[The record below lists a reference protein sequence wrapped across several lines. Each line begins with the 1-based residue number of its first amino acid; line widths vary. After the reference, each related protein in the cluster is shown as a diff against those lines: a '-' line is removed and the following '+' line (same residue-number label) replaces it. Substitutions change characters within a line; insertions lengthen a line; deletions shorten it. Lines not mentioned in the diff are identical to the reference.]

1 MLAAITQTPELV
13 LDKDE
18 ARKLSDA
25 AAEVARQY
33 AVAFDPKKVAVVNL
47 FATAGFIYGP
57 RIVAWRQR
65 RKNQKATL
73 QKPVHEWNRDAA
85 GAIVIPPKP
94 GDIRQPAPPA
104 KVNSAPIPHE
114 YAPSQIWPEGAADF
128 PGVG

>member
-33 AVAFDPKKVAVVNL
+33 AVAFDPRKVAVVNL

-65 RKNQKATL
+65 RKNKAIL
-73 QKPVHEWNRDAA
+73 QKPAHEWNRDAA
-85 GAIVIPPKP
+85 GAIVIQPKP
-94 GDIRQPAPPA
+94 GDIKQPPPPP
-104 KVNSAPIPHE
+104 KVNSAPAPQE
-114 YAPSQIWPEGAADF
+114 YAPSQLWPEGAADF

>member
-33 AVAFDPKKVAVVNL
+33 AVAFDSRKVAVVNL
-47 FATAGFIYGP
+47 FATTGFIYGP

-65 RKNQKATL
+65 RKNERAAQQA
-73 QKPVHEWNRDAA
+73 QKPAV
-85 GAIVIPPKP
+85 VIQPRP
-94 GDIRQPAPPA
+94 GDIRQPAPAA
-104 KVNSAPIPHE
+104 KVNSAPGPHE
-114 YAPSQIWPEGAADF
+114 YAPSQLWPEGAADF